1 MPKRTPATVD
11 RPSTPLLALM
21 TAPVASTEAYLKQMH
36 HRRDVRRKIE
46 DLRDRA
52 DQAKELW

>member
-1 MPKRTPATVD
+1 MSKRTPATID

-21 TAPVASTEAYLKQMH
+21 TAPVASAETYLKQML

-52 DQAKELW
+52 DQAKEPW